1 MFKNIWDKFRNLFD
15 DTEVKDIA
23 EIRTTAM
30 NRYHKL
36 FSVVNNADSLAKL
49 LSVRK
54 EIRSFQQ
61 YLIENHEEYWGR
73 NLVVGLNKC
82 WVSRYEYW
90 KRKTRGT

>member
-1 MFKNIWDKFRNLFD
+1 MFKKFWDKLCNLFND
-15 DTEVKDIA
+15 SNLKDIA
-23 EIRTTAM
+23 EIRITAT
-30 NRYHKL
+30 NRYHKI
-36 FSVVNNADSLAKL
+36 FSVINNANSLAKL

-73 NLVVGLNKC
+73 NLIIGLNKF

-90 KRKTRGT
+90 KRKTRGN